1 MNAQRDLHVV
11 PPYII
16 YILIKGVGFLMKR
29 MASAMKPTMVIEV
42 QGDEVVVT
50 RKTPIKDLHSRH
62 KLGEETDIVEH
73 DRKYKVTSNT
83 QNLGQG

>member
-1 MNAQRDLHVV
+1 
-11 PPYII
+11 
-16 YILIKGVGFLMKR
+16 
-29 MASAMKPTMVIEV
+29 MKPTMVIEV

>member
-1 MNAQRDLHVV
+1 
-11 PPYII
+11 
-16 YILIKGVGFLMKR
+16 
-29 MASAMKPTMVIEV
+29 MKPTMVIEV

-73 DRKYKVTSNT
+73 DRKYKVDPSVR
-83 QNLGQG
+83 LGSVI

>member
-1 MNAQRDLHVV
+1 
-11 PPYII
+11 
-16 YILIKGVGFLMKR
+16 MKK

-73 DRKYKVTSNT
+73 DRKYKVTYNT
-83 QNLGQG
+83 HAEPRSGLKQDLNQGNRWYRQDWCID